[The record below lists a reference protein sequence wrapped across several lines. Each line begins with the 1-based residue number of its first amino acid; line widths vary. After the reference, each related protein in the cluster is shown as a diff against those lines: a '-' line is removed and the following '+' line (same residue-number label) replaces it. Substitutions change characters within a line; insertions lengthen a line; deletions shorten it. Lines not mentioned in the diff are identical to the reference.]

1 MELEIRSLFLFI
13 FVELPGVVMRVAEIG
28 RLAAVG
34 LAGVLLAGCDNMSD
48 LRIRKAADE
57 RAARAARQVS
67 GVVEK
72 VQKVVKPT
80 GSLELTLDGPIKT
93 RACYATLIL
102 SHSTRPA
109 VLQLTS
115 YENESAET
123 FPSVMIR
130 AEVVAAAPADLRGQS
145 VVAQLF
151 AQTTKDGPI
160 RHTERGGGVELKI
173 VEVSSDTITGEIVM
187 GSVANTDTGQSID
200 ITGKFTAILRAP

>member
-1 MELEIRSLFLFI
+1 
-13 FVELPGVVMRVAEIG
+13 MRHPKIG

-34 LAGVLLAGCDNMSD
+34 LAGALLVGCDNLGD
-48 LRIRKAADE
+48 LQIRKAADE
-57 RAARAARQVS
+57 RAAQVGKQVS
-67 GVVEK
+67 DVVEK

-80 GSLELTLDGPIKT
+80 GSLELSLDGPVKT
-93 RACYATLIL
+93 GACYATLIL

-115 YENESAET
+115 YENESGET

-173 VEVSSDTITGEIVM
+173 VEVNSDTITGEIVM
-187 GSVANTDTGQSID
+187 GSVANTETGQSID
-200 ITGKFTAILRAP
+200 ITGKFTAMLQAP